1 MKKKKAAMDFAG
13 GKTMCQ
19 DRGKPEV
26 ALSNRRVRA
35 HSEPCIL
42 PPRYTRVDTGSE
54 IRKRKRDVASE
65 AMEERILKKSN
76 LTQSSLEEKK
86 TEGNK
91 KKAQQPV
98 VDESTNAKTEE
109 GETATDCIKKTMMNL
124 KEELMGEMRKK
135 RIEEEKWRGEV
146 KQEVEKLTLA
156 IESTKKVWTQER
168 SKLEET
174 IVRLEREH
182 VNWKIMEQ
190 KKREDGMKY
199 VDRQMDELFNKIKVS
214 GVLEGSM
221 LDAEKNWEAQEK
233 WERRNNV
240 MIRGLEVDVGGRADR
255 LAERLLAEVTGE
267 LINIKEVQVFQE
279 GRNRALLVKL
289 GDWVTKRKVMDGKSV
304 LKGRKVFIDDDLTKR
319 EKEIQIEITKRAT
332 EARASGM
339 RVKIGYMK
347 LWVGDSMYVWSEEE
361 KGLKEVRTGR
371 RLDAKGNR
379 GSRDLAQRLDDG
391 REDGMRKIRGPWGQR
406 FE

>member
-1 MKKKKAAMDFAG
+1 
-13 GKTMCQ
+13 
-19 DRGKPEV
+19 
-26 ALSNRRVRA
+26 
-35 HSEPCIL
+35 
-42 PPRYTRVDTGSE
+42 
-54 IRKRKRDVASE
+54 
-65 AMEERILKKSN
+65 MEERILKKSN
-76 LTQSSLEEKK
+76 LTQSSPEEKK

-98 VDESTNAKTEE
+98 VDKSTNAKTEE
-109 GETATDCIKKTMMNL
+109 GETATDCIKKTIMNF

-156 IESTKKVWTQER
+156 IESTKKEWTQER

-199 VDRQMDELFNKIKVS
+199 VDRQMDELFKKIKVS

-347 LWVGDSMYVWSEEE
+347 LWVEDSMYVWSEEE

-379 GSRDLAQRLDDG
+379 GSRDLGQRLDDG

>member
-1 MKKKKAAMDFAG
+1 MKQKKAAMDFAG
-13 GKTMCQ
+13 GKTVCQ

-26 ALSNRRVRA
+26 AVSNRRVRA

-42 PPRYTRVDTGSE
+42 PTRYTRVDTGSE
-54 IRKRKRDVASE
+54 IRKRKRDVTSE

-76 LTQSSLEEKK
+76 LTQSSPEEKK

-98 VDESTNAKTEE
+98 VDKSTNAKTEE
-109 GETATDCIKKTMMNL
+109 GETATDCIKKTIMNF

-156 IESTKKVWTQER
+156 IESTKKEWTQER

-199 VDRQMDELFNKIKVS
+199 VDRQMDELFKKIKVS

-347 LWVGDSMYVWSEEE
+347 LWVEDSMYVWSEEE

-379 GSRDLAQRLDDG
+379 GSRDLGQRLDDG

>member
-1 MKKKKAAMDFAG
+1 MKQKKAAMDFAG

-42 PPRYTRVDTGSE
+42 PTRYTRVDTGSE
-54 IRKRKRDVASE
+54 IRKRKRDVTSE

-109 GETATDCIKKTMMNL
+109 GETATDCIKKTIMNL
-124 KEELMGEMRKK
+124 KEDLMGEMRKK

-156 IESTKKVWTQER
+156 IESTKKEWTQER

-199 VDRQMDELFNKIKVS
+199 VDRQMDELFKKIKIS

-379 GSRDLAQRLDDG
+379 GSRDLGQRLDDG